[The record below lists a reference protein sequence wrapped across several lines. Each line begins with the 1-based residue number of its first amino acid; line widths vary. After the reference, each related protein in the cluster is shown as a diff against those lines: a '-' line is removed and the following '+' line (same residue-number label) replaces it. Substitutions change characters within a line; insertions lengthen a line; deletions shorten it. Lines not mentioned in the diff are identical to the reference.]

1 MQQRCAKAIDLV
13 HQRERAEILK
23 GVAFLTNVCD
33 ELKEDSQAAA
43 LKADSFFYLAF
54 GCYRLGL
61 VPRAKRALETVLK
74 TEPNSTRVKD
84 LQTLL
89 EDSGA
94 SRAKSGFVFVA
105 IVAVGIAVTWRLL
118 SRRGGSNNT
127 TQTAPSASTQ
137 Q

>member
-1 MQQRCAKAIDLV
+1 M
-13 HQRERAEILK
+13 
-23 GVAFLTNVCD
+23 
-33 ELKEDSQAAA
+33 
-43 LKADSFFYLAF
+43 KADSFFYLAF

-74 TEPNSTRVKD
+74 VEPNSTRVKD

-118 SRRGGSNNT
+118 GRRDGSNSS
-127 TQTAPSASTQ
+127 TQTPAPTSTQ